1 MKESEEQ
8 IPHLFRCPI
17 SLDLFTDPVTLCTGQ
32 TYDRPS
38 IEKWLSSG
46 NSTCP
51 VTMQRLHDL
60 SLIPNYTLRHLIN
73 QWLNLRHQFD
83 LDPSVVEIKHNLV
96 SQETTFDIK
105 IQSLEKIRSFTHL
118 KPGMNPCLVQL
129 GFFQL
134 LLELIFVNPIELES
148 MKSRDFLK
156 FVEDALFCVTALLPF
171 SELGFLNFLKEE
183 SKFESFLIL
192 FELGNDSIKMCMCD
206 LVEAISTCEETKEL
220 CIQIGKN
227 RKCLQELIHLKTESS
242 LKIILRLCSC
252 SESNPPTLIREGVVQ
267 HLVSYIMNNIEKRGR
282 NSLLSE
288 AMSAIDLMLRTES
301 GRECLMEDT
310 NGINAIVRMVFRM
323 CDHEGSESAVD
334 SLMILCQHSLQARE
348 EAICGG
354 VLTQLLLLLQSQ
366 CSGSVKTKARM
377 LLKLL
382 RSTRDEA
389 TKHGKTM

>member
-1 MKESEEQ
+1 MKESQEP

-46 NSTCP
+46 KSTCP

-60 SLIPNYTLRHLIN
+60 SLIPNYTLRHLID

-83 LDPSVVEIKHNLV
+83 VDPSVVEIKHNLV

-105 IQSLEKIRSFTHL
+105 IQSLEKIRSLSHL
-118 KPGMNPCLVQL
+118 KPWMNPSLVQL

-134 LLELIFVNPIELES
+134 LLELIFVNPVELES
-148 MKSRDFLK
+148 MTSRDFLK

-171 SELGFLNFLKEE
+171 SELSFLNFLKED
-183 SKFESFLIL
+183 SKFESFLII
-192 FELGNDSIKMCMCD
+192 FELGNDSIKMCICD
-206 LVEAISTCEETKEL
+206 LVEAISRCEETKEL
-220 CIQIGKN
+220 CIQIGRN
-227 RKCLQELIHLKTESS
+227 RKYLQELLHLKTEVS
-242 LKIILRLCSC
+242 LKAILGLCSC
-252 SESNPPTLIREGVVQ
+252 SESNLQTLIQEGVVQ
-267 HLVSYIMNNIEKRGR
+267 HLISYIMSNTKKRGR
-282 NSLLSE
+282 NSFLSE
-288 AMSAIDLMLRTES
+288 GMSAIELMLRTES
-301 GRECLMEDT
+301 GRECLMKDI
-310 NGINAIVRMVFRM
+310 NGINALVRMVFRV

-354 VLTQLLLLLQSQ
+354 LLTQLLLLLQSQ
-366 CSGSVKTKARM
+366 CSGRVKTRARM

-382 RSTRDEA
+382 RSTWIED
-389 TKHGKTM
+389 TKNGKTV